1 MTYDA
6 WYRQYMTLYKA
17 TLKERTR
24 EGYNDQHRRFIS
36 PIIGDQELRNI
47 TPEHIQI
54 ILNNTTLCGTRQ
66 AQAVY
71 SLLHAVFARALKSW
85 HIDRSPVDAIP
96 KPRHTADSGAA
107 LDDREYHAV
116 VPFVQRDLG
125 LALALFAGLRRGEI
139 VGLRWGDIDLP
150 LGVIHVRR
158 QRVRVNNKLVDQTLK
173 SAAGLRDVPI
183 SPLLLPVLRRSY
195 RFVAGARVVPVTP
208 ETIDKRWRTIQDRD
222 VALSQHYRLHDL
234 RHTYASQLVL
244 KGCNLRVVQYLM
256 GHSSLEVTARV
267 YLHCSAEQAQTEA
280 KRIYAAM

>member
-6 WYRQYMTLYKA
+6 WYGQYMSLYKA
-17 TLKERTR
+17 ALKERTR

-54 ILNNTTLCGTRQ
+54 ILNNASMCGTRQ

-85 HIDRSPVDAIP
+85 HIDRSPVDAIQKP
-96 KPRHTADSGAA
+96 KHTAAAGAA
-107 LDDREYHAV
+107 LDEREYQAI

-139 VGLRWGDIDLP
+139 VGLRWGDIDIAR
-150 LGVIHVRR
+150 GVIHVRR
-158 QRVRVNNKLVDQTLK
+158 QRVRVNGKLTDQTLK

-183 SPLLLPVLRRSY
+183 SPNLLPVIK
-195 RFVAGARVVPVTP
+195 RFFRFTPGARVAPFTP
-208 ETIDKRWRTIQDRD
+208 ETIDKRWRTIQERD

-234 RHTYASQLVL
+234 RHTYASRLVL

-267 YLHCSAEQAQTEA
+267 YLHCSSEQAQTEA

>member
-6 WYRQYMTLYKA
+6 WYGQYMSLYKA
-17 TLKERTR
+17 ALKERTR

-36 PIIGDQELRNI
+36 PIIGEIELKSV
-47 TPEHIQI
+47 TPEHVQQI
-54 ILNNTTLCGTRQ
+54 LCQTCVCGSRQ

-71 SLLHAVFARALKSW
+71 SLLHAVFNRAMRSW
-85 HIDRSPVDAIP
+85 LIDRSPVDAIDKP
-96 KPRHTADSGAA
+96 KHTSEGGAA
-107 LDDREYHAV
+107 LDDREYQAV

-139 VGLRWGDIDLP
+139 VGLRWGDVDITR
-150 LGVIHVRR
+150 GVIHVRR
-158 QRVRVNNKLVDQTLK
+158 QRVRVNKKLIDQTLK

-183 SPLLLPVLRRSY
+183 SPLLLPVLRRSF

-208 ETIDKRWRTIQDRD
+208 ETIDKRWRTIQERD

-234 RHTYASQLVL
+234 RHTYATQLVL

-267 YLHCSAEQAQTEA
+267 YLHCSSEQAQTEA